1 MLAPEQHRPILKAQ
15 IHPLE
20 QILNDTQRYS
30 SPANGRARRGT
41 PYSSASW
48 RWLLSAIGAFS
59 NPTHFWQSYLFAYIF
74 WSGLAIG
81 CLGIFFLH
89 NVVGGNWGVAIRRL
103 VESGVKTLPLVF
115 VLIIPIFFALGSL
128 YKWTDATY
136 RAEHFATGH
145 KAAYLNPTWFIIRT
159 VLYFAIW
166 IFSGFRILK
175 MANEYDRTGDPSL
188 FQRIKKRSAPA
199 LLVFVVTTSLAFIDW
214 IMSLESDWY
223 STIYGWMFTVGEVLL
238 TFAFLVAVLVLLSKR
253 EPFASFLTRQH
264 YHDLG
269 NLMLAFTML
278 WAYMSFSQFLI
289 IWAENLPDEIPWYVR
304 RFSGGWGYVGWTIAI
319 FHFFIPFFLLL
330 LRFVKKNASRLR
342 TLAIW
347 IIIMRMLDVFWIV
360 EPAFR
365 QRGLEVYWTDLAALI
380 GLGGIWLAYFVW
392 NLKSRPLLASRDPR
406 DTYSLMVTTHGH
418 GH

>member
-1 MLAPEQHRPILKAQ
+1 MTPSDTLRSQMEKVQRSVLFVGVAALA
-15 IHPLE
+15 
-20 QILNDTQRYS
+20 
-30 SPANGRARRGT
+30 
-41 PYSSASW
+41 
-48 RWLLSAIGAFS
+48 LSLIGLFTD
-59 NPTHFWQSYLFAYIF
+59 PTHFWQSYLFAFIF
-74 WSGLAIG
+74 WSGLALG

-89 NVVGGNWGVAIRRL
+89 NVVGGNWGVAVRRL
-103 VESGVKTLPLVF
+103 VESGVKTLPLIA
-115 VLIIPIFFALGSL
+115 LLAIPIFFALGVL
-128 YKWTDATY
+128 YKWTDASY
-136 RAEHFATGH
+136 RAANFATGH

-166 IFSGFRILK
+166 MFSGFRILS
-175 MANEYDRTGDPSL
+175 MANEHDRTGDPAI
-188 FQRIKKRSAPA
+188 FKRIKARSAPA

-214 IMSLESDWY
+214 IMSLEPDWY

-238 TFAFLVAVLVLLSKR
+238 TFSFLVAVLVLLSKR
-253 EPFASFLTRQH
+253 EPFSSFLTRQH

-289 IWAENLPDEIPWYVR
+289 IWAENLPDEIPWYIR
-304 RFSGGWGYVGWTIAI
+304 RFSDGWGYVGWTIAI
-319 FHFFIPFFLLL
+319 FHFFLPFFLLL
-330 LRFVKKNASRLR
+330 QRFVKKHASRLR

-365 QRGLEVYWTDLAALI
+365 QRGLEVYWTDFVALI
-380 GLGGIWLAYFVW
+380 GVGGIWLAYFIW
-392 NLKSRPLLASRDPR
+392 NLKSRPLLASHDPR
-406 DTYSLMVTTHGH
+406 DTYSLVDSTHGH